1 MKTFTALAAAG
12 LFAVATTVSALACEG
27 HPAGHTAD
35 ISKPIT
41 TADAPVMT
49 PKPKTG
55 G

>member
-1 MKTFTALAAAG
+1 MKTITALAAAG
-12 LFAVATTVSALACEG
+12 LFAVSTMAGALACAG

-35 ISKPIT
+35 ISKPVT

-55 G
+55 S